1 MAIKNDGVFTYH
13 ILQDRERKNLAILEL
28 IRKRSPISKAEIS
41 RTLGFNIV
49 TITNY
54 LDYYINKRMVLEV
67 GLDVST
73 GGRRPELL
81 ELNARS
87 GYVVGVDMGPESIT
101 AAVADLK
108 IKVVSQMKV
117 PRPSGSM
124 ENLIPEVIKTV
135 ADTIAKSRIDMAG
148 LKNIGI
154 GMSGIVDYYSGT
166 IRDTDPLRGRTRVGF
181 LRFIKAIEEKFNI
194 PVYIGNDA
202 SCAAFGEKALNPGA
216 DVDNMLY
223 MYSDVGSGLVVHGD
237 VYVGSSGCAG
247 ETQLAFEN
255 SPKDEKLHG
264 REFTY
269 MRPMGTGIDLGAV
282 AAARK
287 AFEKG
292 LASDM
297 LALAGGDPAAVTK
310 ETVIEAARKGDKV
323 ATEIVKEA
331 GRALGVKAAYLI
343 NFFNPSV
350 VVIGGGLE
358 KAGDIFMDEIKGVIK
373 RFAFEEPAAVV
384 KIVPSMLG
392 DSSVV
397 FGAAALAARE
407 VFIQA

>member
-28 IRKRSPISKAEIS
+28 IRKRSPVSKAEIS

-49 TITNY
+49 TVTNY

-67 GLDVST
+67 GLDVSS

-87 GYVVGVDMGPESIT
+87 GYIVGVDMGPEMIS
-101 AAVADLK
+101 AVVADLK
-108 IKVVSQMKV
+108 IKVVSQTRV
-117 PRPSGSM
+117 PRPGGSM
-124 ENLIPEVIKTV
+124 ENLIPEVIKVISETV
-135 ADTIAKSRIDMAG
+135 EKSKVEKDS

-181 LRFIKAIEEKFNI
+181 LRFIKAIEDRFNI

-202 SCAAFGEKALNPGA
+202 SCAAFGAKALNPGA

-247 ETQLAFEN
+247 ETQLAFEG
-255 SPKDEKLHG
+255 SPKDEKIHG
-264 REFTY
+264 REYTY
-269 MRPMGTGIDLGAV
+269 MRPMGTSTDLGVV
-282 AAARK
+282 AASK
-287 AFEKG
+287 KVFEKG
-292 LASDM
+292 LATDI
-297 LALAGGDPAAVTK
+297 LGLVNGDANAVTK
-310 ETVIEAARKGDKV
+310 ETVIEAARKGDKI
-323 ATEIVKEA
+323 ATELIEEA
-331 GRALGVKAAYLI
+331 GRNLGVKAAYLI
-343 NFFNPSV
+343 NFFNPAV
-350 VVIGGGLE
+350 VVIGGGME
-358 KAGDIFMDEIKGVIK
+358 RAGDIFMDQVRAGIR

-384 KIVPSMLG
+384 KIIPSLLG
-392 DSSVV
+392 DNAVV
-397 FGAAALAARE
+397 LGATAFAARE

>member
-87 GYVVGVDMGPESIT
+87 GYVAGVDMGPEAVS
-101 AAVADLK
+101 AVVADLK
-108 IKVVSQMKV
+108 IKVVSQMKIA
-117 PRPSGSM
+117 RPSGSM
-124 ENLIPEVIKTV
+124 ENLIPEVIKII
-135 ADTIAKSRIDMAG
+135 ADTVSKSKIDIAL

-181 LRFIKAIEEKFNI
+181 LRFIKAIEDKFNI

-264 REFTY
+264 KEY
-269 MRPMGTGIDLGAV
+269 AYLRPAGTSIDLGVV
-282 AAARK
+282 AAARRVL
-287 AFEKG
+287 EKG
-292 LASDM
+292 LATDI
-297 LALAGGDPAAVTK
+297 LKLAGGSPDAITK
-310 ETVIEAARKGDKV
+310 EMVIEAARKGDKV
-323 ATEIVKEA
+323 ATEIMQEA
-331 GRALGVKAAYLI
+331 GRILGVKAAYLI
-343 NFFNPSV
+343 NFFNPAV

-358 KAGDIFMDEIKGVIK
+358 RAGDIFMNEVKAGIK
-373 RFAFEEPAAVV
+373 RFAFEEPASIVKVAPSMIGDNAVV
-384 KIVPSMLG
+384 L
-392 DSSVV
+392 
-397 FGAAALAARE
+397 GAAALAARE